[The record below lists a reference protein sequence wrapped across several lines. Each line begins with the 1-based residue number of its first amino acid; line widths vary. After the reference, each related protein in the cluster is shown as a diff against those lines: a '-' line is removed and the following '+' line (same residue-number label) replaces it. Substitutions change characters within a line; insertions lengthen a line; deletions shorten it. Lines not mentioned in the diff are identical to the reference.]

1 MTRESR
7 SNDDRIFQVP
17 VIATDSGAHSGGPT
31 LSTLAPLRV
40 HCYPDSVPSSPG
52 AGGPRH
58 VGRVVDPSVRD
69 DGDLEPDLQLASEV
83 AATDEAAPDEFARA
97 LRNEGG
103 ERARERLL
111 ARAHAARSDE
121 QAEGPVH
128 GGLDEIGRSE
138 ARETADAELEAVG
151 SSGGRAP
158 LAPLAGGGV
167 NQLSPTLIALFGT
180 LIGIATVLT
189 LIALLI
195 NLDRQRAAPLGKT
208 ASGAPAASVSAA
220 PLEAAPVPKRV
231 RQKVPGPWRISD
243 SKGDSN
249 LRTIEGKISTDPFI
263 KALGS
268 AGVPEK
274 EAYRVL
280 TAMKGVRDFDKCNK
294 SDRFTALLERGTSRL
309 KAFEYTVTPEE
320 IYQAREGDDGLLK
333 GSKLDLKVERNQITG
348 ALVYDGKN
356 FDASAERAGFD
367 AGLGRVVSL
376 ALQGHLSL
384 DELERG
390 DRLRLIGQEVTV
402 LGDFARYT
410 GIEAVEVLPANP
422 KREAV
427 RVYYFDDASLR
438 GYYDATGKSPYEGG
452 WRKPI
457 PGAAITSAFNPRRM
471 HPILHK
477 VMPHMGTDIGAPLG
491 TPVGASA
498 PGTVSYVG
506 PGGPAGNLL
515 KVMHGGGIETGYAH
529 LSRYVAGIKVG
540 DKVKR
545 LQTIGYVGNT
555 GRSTGPHLH
564 FSAQRDGKFF
574 DAETLNLDGMRVLT
588 KEQREQFMA
597 VVAKYNPLLDAIT
610 LPQPLAGAGVAANE
624 AAPAV
629 SGVAAVAPSA
639 GGEDPSLAEGAG
651 EATAAVGASAR
662 PSEVTAPAGAPGDL
676 PKGSNARSGSGS
688 ESPSNNSIYLS
699 DKELLKMQSATDEGE
714 VSE

>member
-1 MTRESR
+1 
-7 SNDDRIFQVP
+7 
-17 VIATDSGAHSGGPT
+17 
-31 LSTLAPLRV
+31 
-40 HCYPDSVPSSPG
+40 
-52 AGGPRH
+52 
-58 VGRVVDPSVRD
+58 VR
-69 DGDLEPDLQLASEV
+69 
-83 AATDEAAPDEFARA
+83 
-97 LRNEGG
+97 
-103 ERARERLL
+103 
-111 ARAHAARSDE
+111 
-121 QAEGPVH
+121 

-138 ARETADAELEAVG
+138 AREANDAELDAASG
-151 SSGGRAP
+151 SGRRAA
-158 LAPLAGGGV
+158 LAPLSARAV

-195 NLDRQRAAPLGKT
+195 NLDRQHTAELGKS
-208 ASGAPAASVSAA
+208 ASGTPSASVSAA
-220 PLEAAPVPKRV
+220 PIEAAPPVPKRV
-231 RQKVPGPWRISD
+231 RQKVPGPWRIAD

-249 LRTIEGKISTDPFI
+249 LRTVDGKISTDPFI
-263 KALGS
+263 KALGG

-294 SDRFTALLERGTSRL
+294 SDRFTALLERGSSRL

-320 IYQAREGDDGLLK
+320 VYQAREGDDGLLK

-367 AGLGRVVSL
+367 SGLGRVVSL
-376 ALQGHLSL
+376 ALQGHLSM

-390 DRLRLIGQEVTV
+390 DRIRVIGQEVTV
-402 LGDFARYT
+402 LGEFARYT
-410 GIEAVEVLPANP
+410 GIEAVEVVAANP
-422 KREAV
+422 KREAL

-498 PGTVSYVG
+498 PGSVSYIG

-515 KVMHGGGIETGYAH
+515 KVMHANGIETGYAH
-529 LSRYVAGIKVG
+529 LSRYVTGIKVG

-597 VVAKYNPLLDAIT
+597 VVAKYNPLLDAIA
-610 LPQPLAGAGVAANE
+610 LPAPLPGAGVPSE
-624 AAPAV
+624 PSPAV
-629 SGVAAVAPSA
+629 SGVAGVGSA
-639 GGEDPSLAEGAG
+639 AHVEDPSLVEAAG
-651 EATAAVGASAR
+651 ETPAAADVSAKGDGVSAPVGS
-662 PSEVTAPAGAPGDL
+662 
-676 PKGSNARSGSGS
+676 ARSGASS
-688 ESPSNNSIYLS
+688 ENAPSNSIYLS

>member
-1 MTRESR
+1 
-7 SNDDRIFQVP
+7 
-17 VIATDSGAHSGGPT
+17 
-31 LSTLAPLRV
+31 
-40 HCYPDSVPSSPG
+40 
-52 AGGPRH
+52 
-58 VGRVVDPSVRD
+58 
-69 DGDLEPDLQLASEV
+69 
-83 AATDEAAPDEFARA
+83 
-97 LRNEGG
+97 
-103 ERARERLL
+103 
-111 ARAHAARSDE
+111 
-121 QAEGPVH
+121 VH
-128 GGLDEIGRSE
+128 GGLDEIGRSDVRAPNDGE
-138 ARETADAELEAVG
+138 LDAIG
-151 SSGGRAP
+151 SSGARSASGPLSARA
-158 LAPLAGGGV
+158 V
-167 NQLSPTLIALFGT
+167 NQLSPTLIAVFGT

-208 ASGAPAASVSAA
+208 ASAPAASVSATPIETPPA
-220 PLEAAPVPKRV
+220 VPKRV
-231 RQKVPGPWRISD
+231 RQRVPGPWRIAD

-249 LRTIEGKISTDPFI
+249 LRTVEGKVSTDPFI
-263 KALGS
+263 KALSS

-367 AGLGRVVSL
+367 PGLGHVVAL
-376 ALQGHLSL
+376 ALQGHLSM

-402 LGDFARYT
+402 LGEFARYT
-410 GIEAVEVLPANP
+410 GIEAIEVVPANP
-422 KREAV
+422 KREPL

-438 GYYDATGKSPYEGG
+438 GYYDASGKSPYEGG

-477 VMPHMGTDIGAPLG
+477 IMPHMGTDIGAPLG

-498 PGTVSYVG
+498 PGSVSYIG

-515 KVMHGGGIETGYAH
+515 KVMHANGIETGYAH

-545 LQTIGYVGNT
+545 LQTIGYVGST

-597 VVAKYNPLLDAIT
+597 VVAKYNPLLDAIA
-610 LPQPLAGAGVAANE
+610 LPPPLPGAGVAASE
-624 AAPAV
+624 PAAAN
-629 SGVAAVAPSA
+629 SAAAAASST
-639 GGEDPSLAEGAG
+639 EDPSLAEGAAEVDVAG
-651 EATAAVGASAR
+651 SASAKPGMVATPPDAR
-662 PSEVTAPAGAPGDL
+662 NTAPSANGANG
-676 PKGSNARSGSGS
+676 
-688 ESPSNNSIYLS
+688 NSIYLS

>member
-1 MTRESR
+1 
-7 SNDDRIFQVP
+7 
-17 VIATDSGAHSGGPT
+17 
-31 LSTLAPLRV
+31 
-40 HCYPDSVPSSPG
+40 
-52 AGGPRH
+52 
-58 VGRVVDPSVRD
+58 
-69 DGDLEPDLQLASEV
+69 LASE
-83 AATDEAAPDEFARA
+83 ATADEAAPDESARA
-97 LRNEGG
+97 ARPEAG

-111 ARAHAARSDE
+111 ARAHAARPD
-121 QAEGPVH
+121 AAPEGPVR
-128 GGLDEIGRSE
+128 GGLDEIGR
-138 ARETADAELEAVG
+138 ADEPEPNGGELEIIAG
-151 SSGGRAP
+151 SPGRA
-158 LAPLAGGGV
+158 LSAPLSPRAV

-195 NLDRQRAAPLGKT
+195 SLDRQKAAPLGTT
-208 ASGAPAASVSAA
+208 ASGAPSASVSAA
-220 PLEAAPVPKRV
+220 PIESAPAVAKRA
-231 RQKVPGPWRISD
+231 RQKVQGPWRIAD
-243 SKGDSN
+243 VKGDPN
-249 LRTIEGKISTDPFI
+249 LRTTSGTVSTDPFI

-274 EAYRVL
+274 EASRVL

-294 SDRFTALLERGTSRL
+294 SDRFSALLERGSSRL
-309 KAFEYTVTPEE
+309 KAFEYTVSPEE

-333 GSKLDLKVERNQITG
+333 GSKLDLKVERNQVTG
-348 ALVYDGKN
+348 ALLYDGKS

-367 AGLGRVVSL
+367 VGLGHVVAL
-376 ALQGHLSL
+376 ALQGHLSM

-402 LGDFARYT
+402 LGEFARYT
-410 GIEAVEVLPANP
+410 GIEAIEVVPANP
-422 KREAV
+422 KRETL
-427 RVYYFDDASLR
+427 RVYYYDDASLR
-438 GYYDATGKSPYEGG
+438 GHYDASGKSPYEGG

-477 VMPHMGTDIGAPLG
+477 IMPHLGTDIGAPLG

-498 PGTVSYVG
+498 PGSVSYIG

-515 KVMHGGGIETGYAH
+515 KVMHANGIETGYAH

-545 LQTIGYVGNT
+545 LQTIGYVGST

-588 KEQREQFMA
+588 KEQREQFMS
-597 VVAKYNPLLDAIT
+597 VVAKYNPVLDAIA
-610 LPQPLAGAGVAANE
+610 LPAAIPGAGASSNEPAPASSAVASAPANSE
-624 AAPAV
+624 DPAIAEGPGELDAPSGAAPKP
-629 SGVAAVAPSA
+629 SAPSA
-639 GGEDPSLAEGAG
+639 PAE
-651 EATAAVGASAR
+651 
-662 PSEVTAPAGAPGDL
+662 
-676 PKGSNARSGSGS
+676 NARSGAPAANPAS
-688 ESPSNNSIYLS
+688 NSIYLS

>member
-1 MTRESR
+1 M
-7 SNDDRIFQVP
+7 
-17 VIATDSGAHSGGPT
+17 
-31 LSTLAPLRV
+31 
-40 HCYPDSVPSSPG
+40 
-52 AGGPRH
+52 
-58 VGRVVDPSVRD
+58 
-69 DGDLEPDLQLASEV
+69 
-83 AATDEAAPDEFARA
+83 
-97 LRNEGG
+97 
-103 ERARERLL
+103 
-111 ARAHAARSDE
+111 ARAHAARPDVPTES
-121 QAEGPVH
+121 PVR

-138 ARETADAELEAVG
+138 AREANDAELDAASG
-151 SSGGRAP
+151 SGRRAA
-158 LAPLAGGGV
+158 LAPLSARAV

-195 NLDRQRAAPLGKT
+195 NLDRQHTAELGKS
-208 ASGAPAASVSAA
+208 ASGTPSASVSAA
-220 PLEAAPVPKRV
+220 PIEAAPAVPKRV
-231 RQKVPGPWRISD
+231 RQKVPGPWRIAD

-249 LRTIEGKISTDPFI
+249 LRTVDGKISTDPFI
-263 KALGS
+263 KALGG

-294 SDRFTALLERGTSRL
+294 SDRFTALLERGSSRL

-320 IYQAREGDDGLLK
+320 VYQAREGDDGLLK

-367 AGLGRVVSL
+367 SGLGRVVSL
-376 ALQGHLSL
+376 ALQGHLSM

-390 DRLRLIGQEVTV
+390 DRIRVIGQEVTV
-402 LGDFARYT
+402 LGEFARYT
-410 GIEAVEVLPANP
+410 GIEAVEVVAANP
-422 KREAV
+422 KREAL

-498 PGTVSYVG
+498 PGSVSYIG

-515 KVMHGGGIETGYAH
+515 KVMHANGIETGYAH
-529 LSRYVAGIKVG
+529 LSRYVTGIKVG

-597 VVAKYNPLLDAIT
+597 VVAKYNPLLDAIA
-610 LPQPLAGAGVAANE
+610 LPAPLPGAGVPSE
-624 AAPAV
+624 PSPAV
-629 SGVAAVAPSA
+629 SGVAGVGSA
-639 GGEDPSLAEGAG
+639 AHVEDPSLVEGAG
-651 EATAAVGASAR
+651 ETPAAADVSAKGDGVSAPVGS
-662 PSEVTAPAGAPGDL
+662 
-676 PKGSNARSGSGS
+676 ARSGASS
-688 ESPSNNSIYLS
+688 ENAPSNSIYLS